1 MNKPVIKKT
10 FIEKINSAVDANLV
24 LWDADGHQ
32 RRIDLEDLQ
41 AMAIGLDVCRT
52 YHTQLSA
59 RVKELEAEVAK
70 WERWAS
76 THEKKLSKAAQKDG
90 TT

>member
-1 MNKPVIKKT
+1 MRCEIKKT
-10 FIEKINSAVDANLV
+10 LIEKIHSAVDATLT
-24 LWDADGHQ
+24 LWDAEGHQ
-32 RRIDLEDLQ
+32 HRIDLEDLQ

-52 YHTQLSA
+52 YHTQISV
-59 RVKELEAEVAK
+59 RVQELEAEVAK